1 MSILDKATLAA
12 FNKAVDIG
20 FKKVK
25 KNPQEGMLDI
35 VNIFD
40 KYLIPKSDKENSG
53 KKAIERIRR
62 VCRSKLKLG
71 CVCDKYDK

>member
-1 MSILDKATLAA
+1 MSIIDKATLAA

-35 VNIFD
+35 VNILF
-40 KYLIPKSDKENSG
+40 LR
-53 KKAIERIRR
+53 AIRKTVARR
-62 VCRSKLKLG
+62 P
-71 CVCDKYDK
+71 